1 LFRWQY
7 GELPGPDDE
16 RESSDFHGLNAMA
29 DAIDAGDR
37 ANFPTSYAVA
47 VVLRYAADKIDEL
60 GVEPAPCPQC
70 AEKDARLERVRELRQ
85 ALHDES
91 DGEGASV
98 WFADRLD
105 AALAATEAGDAERDA
120 EQGVG

>member
-1 LFRWQY
+1 M
-7 GELPGPDDE
+7 
-16 RESSDFHGLNAMA
+16 S
-29 DAIDAGDR
+29 
-37 ANFPTSYAVA
+37 
-47 VVLRYAADKIDEL
+47 DEL
-60 GVEPAPCPQC
+60 KPCPMLGSTFDQLERTAEYCQHRQPCPQC

-91 DGEGASV
+91 DGEGSSI
-98 WFADRLD
+98 WCADRLD